1 MTAVDAARDRIE
13 RWVPR
18 WWAGEGGRAGAV
30 LDLLLWPGELAYR
43 GVIKGRNLS
52 YDRGWRK
59 IERATIPVVSV
70 GNIGVGGAGKTPVA
84 AWIAGRLLQMGRRP
98 AIVMRGYG
106 RDEVL
111 VHRELN
117 PAIPVLADPHRL
129 AAVTAAARAGCDVA
143 VLDDGFQH
151 RRLARNLDVLLVSAE
166 SWQVAR
172 RSLPRGPWRER
183 LGSAQRADLVIVTRK
198 SAGEA
203 EVDAV
208 TRALVEAVPDRPV
221 LRCRIAPAELI
232 GLSSSIEADAEF
244 LRGKSVLAVA
254 ALAFP
259 RPFVE
264 NLRSTGTQVE
274 LAAFPDHHEF
284 TAEDAVAL
292 VRRAAGRTIIM
303 TLKDAVKLRELLPPS
318 ISAYV
323 LRQRV
328 EFETREDV
336 VEAALRM
343 VVQEKEE

>member
-1 MTAVDAARDRIE
+1 MIALDRARDRIG

-18 WWAGEGGRAGAV
+18 WWAGEGGVAGAV
-30 LDLLLWPGELAYR
+30 LDPLLWPAELIYR
-43 GVIKGRNLS
+43 GVLEVRNRA

-59 IERATIPVVSV
+59 IERASIPVVSV

-84 AWIAGRLLQMGRRP
+84 AWLAGRLLQMGHRP

-106 RDEVL
+106 RDELL

-117 PAIPVLADPHRL
+117 PAVPVCADPHRL
-129 AAVTAAARAGCDVA
+129 AAVNAAARAGCDVG

-151 RRLARNLDVLLVSAE
+151 RRLARDLDVLLVSAE

-183 LGSAQRADLVIVTRK
+183 LNSARRADIAIVTRK

-203 EVDAV
+203 EVAAV
-208 TRALVEAVPDRPV
+208 SRALMEAAPDLPL

-232 GLSSSIEADAEF
+232 GLSSGIEAADEF
-244 LRGKSVLAVA
+244 LRGRSVLAVA

-264 NLRSTGTQVE
+264 NLRSVGAEVE
-274 LAAFPDHHEF
+274 LAAFSDHHEF

-292 VRRAAGRTIIM
+292 VRSAAGRALIM

-318 ISAYV
+318 IPAYV

-328 EFETREDV
+328 EFETGEDV
-336 VEAALRM
+336 VDAALR
-343 VVQEKEE
+343 VVVEGKEK